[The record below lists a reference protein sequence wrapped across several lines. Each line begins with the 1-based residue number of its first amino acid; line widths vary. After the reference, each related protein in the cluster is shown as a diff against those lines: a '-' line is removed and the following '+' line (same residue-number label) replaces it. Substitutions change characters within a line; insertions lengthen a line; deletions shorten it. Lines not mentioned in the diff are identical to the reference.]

1 MSEERTRSDKMED
14 SPFRMRSTRVALEGL
29 PGDFR
34 LVAAALAAAADDL
47 VVEPVHVPELAGVAG
62 FPAIE
67 MPVPDDAQAEAPVHV
82 EEQHVPAPDAGAL
95 QQLAVGHRARIVA
108 QAQRQSRLGL
118 QELGQGMVRLDEDRM
133 ALAGFRVHASR
144 QGDADAL
151 HVPSEAVAVLEGDLQ
166 DADQP
171 LVGVRGVQVIVVQHP
186 GPLHPAPEIDQA
198 HVHEPVIDI
207 QAQEVAG
214 LLAESVQVRFP
225 AAGRFGG
232 SQVFHIAFVDQGSDM
247 LGDRS
252 DAQVQPFRR
261 LGDGARPLA
270 GKQSK
275 DRVFKHFHSV

>member
-1 MSEERTRSDKMED
+1 
-14 SPFRMRSTRVALEGL
+14 
-29 PGDFR
+29 
-34 LVAAALAAAADDL
+34 
-47 VVEPVHVPELAGVAG
+47 
-62 FPAIE
+62 

-198 HVHEPVIDI
+198 HVHEPVVDV

-232 SQVFHIAFVDQGSDM
+232 TQVFHIAFVDQGSDM

-261 LGDGARPLA
+261 LGDGAGPLP
-270 GKQSK
+270 GEQGQ
-275 DRVFKHFHSV
+275 DRVLKHFHSVLVGWFRDKYKYYYSNIK